1 MGTVRDGSLS
11 SDTVN
16 LKHAKLN
23 LHHKTKYCNSHIVHD
38 KVIWDSAV
46 GGEAGGHGAVAAEA
60 QHGADHLGVEVV
72 PAVVT
77 SNRVVSVIA
86 LLLIVHN
93 LPDGPSIV
101 ENIALV
107 LVRASNQLDDAA
119 RRHGCAVTVTSTSC

>member
-1 MGTVRDGSLS
+1 MGTVRDGRLS

-16 LKHAKLN
+16 LTHEILN
-23 LHHKTKYCNSHIVHD
+23 YILLDWYNSHIVHD
-38 KVIWDSAV
+38 EVVWDSAV
-46 GGEAGGHGAVAAEA
+46 CGEAGGHGAVAAEA

-77 SNRVVSVIA
+77 INRIVSDIA
-86 LLLIVHN
+86 SLSILN

-107 LVRASNQLDDAA
+107 LVRASNQLNDAA
-119 RRHGCAVTVTSTSC
+119 RRHGCAVTVTSSSC